1 MRPLD
6 PGLAQL
12 CWAVR
17 LEAPTPALAALSV
30 CALRLASA
38 QPGCLGGDAVAQL
51 TYWDSVDA
59 IAAWRDRVEQ
69 LVRQRLGRGAG
80 EFEFTVSR
88 RRAED
93 ACA

>member
-1 MRPLD
+1 MKPLD
-6 PGLAQL
+6 SGLAQP
-12 CWAVR
+12 CWAVK

-38 QPGCLGGDAVAQL
+38 QPGCLGGDAVEQL
-51 TYWDSVDA
+51 SFWDSVDA

-80 EFEFTVSR
+80 EFEFTVSHR
-88 RRAED
+88 LPEG